1 MGRPVTERPL
11 TIGRPPRALAAH
23 LEAPD
28 GPVRGGAVVC
38 HPHPQYGGDMD
49 NPVVV
54 AVARALARDGV
65 AALRF
70 DFGEFSGGTAEVAD
84 ARTALDALGRELPSG
99 TPLALVGYSF
109 GAWVALRAAHE
120 GAPVEH
126 VVAVGPPLAFLDWAF
141 LGALRR
147 RATFVVGDHD
157 QFCDRARL
165 GRVPGGIARHVL
177 VGADHFLAGREGE
190 VAAVVVAELR
200 TLGSPPPAS

>member
-1 MGRPVTERPL
+1 MSRPVTERAL
-11 TIGRPPRALAAH
+11 TIGRPPRALAARF
-23 LEAPD
+23 AAVD
-28 GPVRGGAVVC
+28 GRARAGAVVC
-38 HPHPQYGGDMD
+38 HPHPQYGGDMH
-49 NPVVV
+49 NAVVV
-54 AVARALARDGV
+54 AVARALARDGI
-65 AALRF
+65 ATLRF
-70 DFGEFSGGTAEVAD
+70 DFGDFSGGTAEVGD
-84 ARTALDALGRELPSG
+84 ARAALDALGRDLPTG

-165 GRVPGGIARHVL
+165 ERVPGGIARHVL
-177 VGADHFLAGREGE
+177 AGADHFLAGREEE
-190 VAAVVVAELR
+190 VAAVVAVSSG
-200 TLGSPPPAS
+200 TLDSPPPAS